1 MEMEKDMIKNE
12 TKYKIMDNKF
22 KENGIFWIY
31 FL

>member
-22 KENGIFWIY
+22 KENGIF
-31 FL
+31 